1 MIAHP
6 GADYVTYARYF
17 VQQQLQLAQLLQSL
31 QQQSPLSEVTGRNAI
46 KAIRSLANM

>member
-6 GADYVTYARYF
+6 GAGYVTCAYYF
-17 VQQQLQLAQLLQSL
+17 ALQQPQLVQSL
-31 QQQSPLSEVTGRNAI
+31 QQQSLLSEVTGRNAI